1 MCYSNYFNLSKSISD
16 LISDIINTILKE
28 LITMTTRKSDLKS
41 EQNKLQ
47 QSNSNKS
54 ATELNN
60 RANYESTK
68 DHYRFY
74 TDVPD
79 LITSG
84 NNKDKI
90 VWQYSFTDLLSDN
103 TLSDIYAT
111 KEAAMQ
117 AIYDAIAMY
126 LTVSDTNS
134 DTNYLSK
141 MKDSEDRICYQIS
154 NIIDGK
160 IKPTAYFWIEKQI
173 VKQNYISSDNSAS
186 DIKSE
191 KDVGLKNLL
200 HSLDC

>member
-1 MCYSNYFNLSKSISD
+1 
-16 LISDIINTILKE
+16 
-28 LITMTTRKSDLKS
+28 MTTRKSDLKP

-47 QSNSNKS
+47 QNNSNKS

-74 TDVPD
+74 TDAPD

-117 AIYDAIAMY
+117 AIYDTIATY

-141 MKDSEDRICYQIS
+141 MKDSENHICYQIS
-154 NIIDGK
+154 NIIDDK
-160 IKPTAYFWIEKQI
+160 IQPTAYFWIEKQT
-173 VKQNYISSDNSAS
+173 VKQNYISSDNSTS

-191 KDVGLKNLL
+191 KDAGLKKLL

>member
-1 MCYSNYFNLSKSISD
+1 
-16 LISDIINTILKE
+16 
-28 LITMTTRKSDLKS
+28 MTANKSDLKS
-41 EQNKLQ
+41 EQNKGRQNKLAN
-47 QSNSNKS
+47 QSKS
-54 ATELNN
+54 EINN
-60 RANYESTK
+60 RANRKATK
-68 DHYRFY
+68 DHYKYY
-74 TDVPD
+74 TDAPD

-84 NNKDKI
+84 SNKDEV

-117 AIYDAIAMY
+117 AIYDTIATY

-134 DTNYLSK
+134 DTKYLSK

-160 IKPTAYFWIEKQI
+160 IQPTAYFWIEKQI
-173 VKQNYISSDNSAS
+173 VKQNYISSDNSTS
-186 DIKSE
+186 DIKTE

-200 HSLDC
+200 HSLNC